1 MIALVVSRARVD
13 IDKIAGYVERCQ
25 TPDGGF
31 CFACVPP
38 GGAMDTYH
46 ALMAL
51 RLLGRRPARVR
62 AARQWVETTAAKLL
76 PGHPRTVFHLT
87 QAGRLL
93 GVPRATRR
101 RWAAGLGQWRNEKGG
116 FGGWRDVYVEAPS
129 ELETTYFAVLAEAD
143 LGLGTRRDA
152 VTRFVLSLQNTDGG
166 FGGNGRSAL
175 ASTSFAVSIL
185 ARAGHGQHELA
196 PAGE

>member
-1 MIALVVSRARVD
+1 VIALVVSRARVD

-51 RLLGRRPARVR
+51 RLLG
-62 AARQWVETTAAKLL
+62 
-76 PGHPRTVFHLT
+76 RTVFHLT